1 LVICLFIEVFS
12 YTFYNMNVVSGISR
26 DHSEDKFE
34 RSMCS
39 FFIDISAFPCML
51 MLRFPSSWEEFI
63 FMVATLQGPFGPI
76 VLNTPTFTIGQA
88 PDNQLVL
95 NDPNISS
102 HHALIRVEGQHTSIM
117 DLESMSGTYVNEQRL
132 EQNSPRF
139 LSTNDSVRIG
149 NTTFRYEEQITP
161 PSPPPFPAVPNRESN
176 PGMPL
181 DAQAKPFGHTDY
193 GQQQGNQPPPFS
205 GYPLPPPYNPNPYD
219 QAWVATEVPG
229 GNPSNQLSGQQP
241 RQGLQGQP
249 YAPPPEQ
256 KKTKN
261 QLKIL
266 LIAVAALI
274 VLAVVGG
281 GIFAVTRP
289 QPFISANSQYQVD
302 MTPAGS
308 TSTEF
313 RVSGHKFSSNSS
325 ITFLLDGSVV
335 PGNAAAQSD
344 SDGNLTTAT
353 LTVTK
358 DWPLGGHTLKA
369 RDANGYTT
377 KDGVALKIVAQGQAH
392 TPGPNGA
399 PPDDQSFTVNATY
412 LIQQAHQIEM
422 NVSGHP
428 DPDGGSVCT
437 STFGTDGVQS
447 TAHGKDDIG
456 AYTDTYTMTC
466 SGTYKG
472 GKLSLTETLSNE
484 TYTYTNGVVCTQ
496 PAPFVYRHF
505 EGTFSNATNISG
517 SYKSDSATYNCT
529 QGASYVYNALQGTWT
544 GLVK

>member
-1 LVICLFIEVFS
+1 
-12 YTFYNMNVVSGISR
+12 
-26 DHSEDKFE
+26 
-34 RSMCS
+34 
-39 FFIDISAFPCML
+39 
-51 MLRFPSSWEEFI
+51 
-63 FMVATLQGPFGPI
+63 MVATLQGPFGPI
-76 VLNTPTFTIGQA
+76 VLNMPTFTIGQA

-95 NDPNISS
+95 NDPNTSS
-102 HHALIRVEGQHTSIM
+102 HHAIVRVEMQYTSIT
-117 DLESMSGTYVNEQRL
+117 DLGSTNGTYVNEQRL
-132 EQNSPRF
+132 EQNSPRL
-139 LSTNDSVRIG
+139 LSTNDSIRIG

-161 PSPPPFPAVPNRESN
+161 PSPPPFPTVPNRESN

-193 GQQQGNQPPPFS
+193 GQQQGNQTPPFS
-205 GYPLPPPYNPNPYD
+205 GYYPPPPAYNPNPYN

-229 GNPSNQLSGQQP
+229 GNPPSNQLSDQLP
-241 RQGLQGQP
+241 RQGLQGPP
-249 YAPPPEQ
+249 YTPPPEQ

-266 LIAVAALI
+266 FIALAALI
-274 VLAVVGG
+274 VLAAAGG
-281 GIFAVTRP
+281 SIFAYVVTRP

-313 RVSGHKFSSNSS
+313 RVTGHKFSSNSS
-325 ITFLLDGSVV
+325 ITFLLGDSVA

-344 SDGNLTTAT
+344 NDGNVTTT

-358 DWPLGGHTLKA
+358 DWPLGDHTLKA

-377 KDGVALKIVAQGQAH
+377 KDGAALKIVAQGQAH
-392 TPGPNGA
+392 TPGPDGA

-412 LIQQAHQIEM
+412 LIQQANQIEL

-428 DPDGGSVCT
+428 DPNGGSVCT
-437 STFGTDGVQS
+437 STFGTDGVQN
-447 TAHGKDDIG
+447 TTHGKDNIG
-456 AYTDTYTMTC
+456 TYTDTYTMTC

-484 TYTYTNGVVCTQ
+484 TYTYTNGVVCTE

-517 SYKSDSATYNCT
+517 SYKSDSETYNCT
-529 QGASYVYNALQGTWT
+529 QGDSLVYNALQGTWT
-544 GLVK
+544 GLIK